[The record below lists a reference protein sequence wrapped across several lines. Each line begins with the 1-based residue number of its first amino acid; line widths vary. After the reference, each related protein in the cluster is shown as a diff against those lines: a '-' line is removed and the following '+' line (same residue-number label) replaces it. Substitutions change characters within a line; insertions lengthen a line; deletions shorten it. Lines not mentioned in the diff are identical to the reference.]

1 MINKIDKVKILD
13 LQLIS
18 SKGSTVNVFENLNK
32 FFTIKRIF
40 TVQMNNFYLNERG
53 RHAHIID
60 KQIVTCPYGSIKFK
74 VTDGKKSKNF
84 ILKNPSKAIY
94 VPNQIWTETTYLE
107 KKSVVI
113 CYCSEN
119 YNEKSYIRDYD
130 KFLNF
135 RKNLKF
141 VNQISDKS

>member
-13 LQLIS
+13 LQLIT
-18 SKGSTVNVFENLNK
+18 SKGSKINIVENLNK
-32 FFTIKRIF
+32 LFTIKRIF
-40 TVQMNNFYLNERG
+40 TVKINDFDLNQRG

-74 VTDGKKSKNF
+74 VTDGEDTKEF
-84 ILKNPSKAIY
+84 IITDQSKAIF

-107 KKSVVI
+107 KNTVVT

-119 YNEKSYIRDYD
+119 YNEESYIRDYD
-130 KFLNF
+130 NFLSY
-135 RKNLKF
+135 RKKLKF
-141 VNQISDKS
+141 IN